1 MDSFTVDRR
10 QFYEEI
16 GVTLENRAD
25 QNLRHS
31 IKPEPR
37 THPNVLNFEH
47 AIEPSGSAPSLV
59 KIHDVC
65 SDETSDVS
73 TEAMT
78 TPEFWDALEESRP
91 LPPDEGE
98 AFSSNSVYAL
108 IGSVV
113 SEDQENYH
121 PGQSSSNNP
130 YSSLNDFDVVRMPPD
145 KRQILSHNVAG
156 GDKDVGGNRIESE
169 GDKSPVEDVH
179 SSQKRKIIDCLVERT
194 FSDATAAGKKLRAR
208 SSTDACGSSSAS
220 SLKRNS
226 LQEGGHSKL
235 RRSKRLE
242 EKART

>member
-1 MDSFTVDRR
+1 MDSFTVDRH
-10 QFYEEI
+10 EI
-16 GVTLENRAD
+16 GVTLESRVD
-25 QNLRHS
+25 QDLRHS
-31 IKPEPR
+31 IKPESR

-47 AIEPSGSAPSLV
+47 AIAPSGSAPSLV
-59 KIHDVC
+59 KIRDVC

-91 LPPDEGE
+91 PLPDESE

-108 IGSVV
+108 IGPVV
-113 SEDQENYH
+113 SENQENYH
-121 PGQSSSNNP
+121 PGQPSSNKP
-130 YSSLNDFDVVRMPPD
+130 YSSLNDLDVVRMPPD

-156 GDKDVGGNRIESE
+156 GDRDVGGNQIESE
-169 GDKSPVEDVH
+169 GDKSPVEDVD
-179 SSQKRKIIDCLVERT
+179 SSKKRKIIDCLVERP
-194 FSDATAAGKKLRAR
+194 FSDATAPGKKVKAR
-208 SSTDACGSSSAS
+208 SSTDTCAS
-220 SLKRNS
+220 SRVFSFKRNS